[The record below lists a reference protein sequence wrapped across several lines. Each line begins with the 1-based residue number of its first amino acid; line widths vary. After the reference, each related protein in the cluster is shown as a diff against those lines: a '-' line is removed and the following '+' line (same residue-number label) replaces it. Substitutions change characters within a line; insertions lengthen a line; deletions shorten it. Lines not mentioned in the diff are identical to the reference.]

1 MKINPFKE
9 TNLEDLKR
17 AIIKFLID
25 HLGEIAEKIKENWK
39 AFVKK
44 GNERITIMF
53 VPHSEKKI
61 RNIQV
66 SIFAITGFTGIVA
79 ITVIITSLL
88 IIDHSS
94 TIKEIS
100 KLKSHGSNS
109 QVQIEK
115 YKEEVARLKDI
126 FQSFKPELTYLYALT
141 PNNNANN
148 LWAKGGPANPNPENI
163 QEDEPLPEI
172 LDIQEIETEL
182 EATKKVIGKI
192 KDFLNYRKRIIES
205 TPSIWPVNGYIISR
219 FGSRNHPHSF
229 KHGHHVGIDIEA
241 FPGSEIRATAP
252 GTVESV
258 RWDPNLGL
266 TITISHRYG
275 FTTQYSHCERVLVK
289 NEQKVSKGETIAYI
303 GKTGRTT
310 KHICYYQI
318 KIGTEYV
325 DPIPFLN
332 RMVP

>member
-9 TNLEDLKR
+9 SNLDDLQQS
-17 AIIKFLID
+17 IITFLTD
-25 HLGEIAEKIKENWK
+25 HFGETVEKIKKNWRI
-39 AFVKK
+39 FVKK
-44 GNERITIMF
+44 GNERLTVMF
-53 VPHSEKKI
+53 IPHSEKKI
-61 RNIQV
+61 INFQV
-66 SIFAITGFTGIVA
+66 SLFAISGFIAVVG
-79 ITVIITSLL
+79 ITVLVTSIL

-100 KLKSHGSNS
+100 KLKSYGSNS
-109 QVQIEK
+109 QMQIEK
-115 YKEEVARLKDI
+115 YREEVARLKDI
-126 FQSFKPELTYLYALT
+126 FQSFKPELAYLYSLT
-141 PNNNANN
+141 PDSNADN
-148 LWAKGGPANPNPENI
+148 LWAKGGPANPNPENV
-163 QEDEPLPEI
+163 EEAEPLSEI

-182 EATKKVIGKI
+182 RVTKKIVGKI
-192 KDFLNYRKRIIES
+192 KDFLNYRKKIIEN

-219 FGSRNHPHSF
+219 FGSKNHPYSF
-229 KHGHHVGIDIEA
+229 KYEYHAGIDIEA

-266 TITISHRYG
+266 TITITHRYG

-289 NEQKVSKGETIAYI
+289 NEQKVSKGEVIAYI

-310 KHICYYQI
+310 KHICYYKI